1 MGSGPGVADGKCWGV
16 CASLLMVESTHAAV
30 ASMRATTRAVIPR
43 TRNSFFTFAPTG
55 LRVADKG
62 AEAGHDEA
70 ADSDLD
76 QRAVKRDL
84 EKAPAYPGD
93 GDQLHRDHDVGDLQ
107 CGLGVADQERESV
120 KSPSYKGRDPG
131 QSAADQ
137 RIPAPAQLSVV
148 GKRLREAQAD
158 GCPQRSRQTDEEGG
172 MRAYE
177 EGGGEDRRQRGDG
190 AVDQADERWLD
201 EAQDLAA
208 LTLPPPSR

>member
-1 MGSGPGVADGKCWGV
+1 MAMARGRSWSEKMVGSMAREIGKMNAPAMPITARIKISPSAVVIW
-16 CASLLMVESTHAAV
+16 LAATEETPKRKS
-30 ASMRATTRAVIPR
+30 ATRSMRRRPRRSASTPAGIMKPAKASVRATPRAVIPK

-55 LRVADKG
+55 LRVADKS

-93 GDQLHRDHDVGDLQ
+93 GDQLHRDHGVGDLQ

-131 QSAADQ
+131 QGAAD
-137 RIPAPAQLSVV
+137 
-148 GKRLREAQAD
+148 
-158 GCPQRSRQTDEEGG
+158 
-172 MRAYE
+172 
-177 EGGGEDRRQRGDG
+177 
-190 AVDQADERWLD
+190 
-201 EAQDLAA
+201 
-208 LTLPPPSR
+208 